1 MFFIGSAGSRCERRG
16 PVPNQPCPGCGRRG
30 MELIETYFGLSAF
43 FLPLAR
49 LDRRYYLVCPACA
62 GVWEISRAD
71 GKLLQQHPE
80 AVLPADHLAAAG
92 GELALLPQL
101 GNPATG
107 GAIQINAYGAEGLLW
122 QASFDNGWMTVQIP
136 GGEKGLVFD
145 SEAAWDAGLAAIDG
159 LLSGL

>member
-49 LDRRYYLVCPACA
+49 LDRRYYLVCPGCA

-71 GKLLQQHPE
+71 GKLLQQQPE

-92 GELALLPQL
+92 GF
-101 GNPATG
+101 NPRESRFCP
-107 GAIQINAYGAEGLLW
+107 NCGAEV
-122 QASFDNGWMTVQIP
+122 SFGDRFCRRCGHP
-136 GGEKGLVFD
+136 L
-145 SEAAWDAGLAAIDG
+145 
-159 LLSGL
+159 